1 MEQNELRELLRQV
14 SSGDLSVEQ
23 ALLQIKLAP
32 FTDLGYAMLDDQ
44 VYGSIWNGAFG
55 TMNRTWITIKETAFL
70 LCIAVGLAPAFKMR
84 FWNIGAEGQILMGGV
99 ATAACMIYLSRMPS
113 FLLLLV
119 MLIASVLAGLIW
131 GLIPAFFK
139 ARYNT
144 NETLFTLMM
153 NYVAI
158 R

>member
-1 MEQNELRELLRQV
+1 MMAKAEHTEAIHHEPFLRIVKRSGLRWWQNFLIRVAAVVLAMV
-14 SSGDLSVEQ
+14 VC
-23 ALLQIKLAP
+23 ALVIYGIVHLNP
-32 FTDLGYAMLDDQ
+32 ML

-119 MLIASVLAGLIW
+119 MLIASVLAG
-131 GLIPAFFK
+131 
-139 ARYNT
+139 
-144 NETLFTLMM
+144 
-153 NYVAI
+153 
-158 R
+158 